1 MLPPVRFFPPA
12 GPPIEDRKRPSLRKK
27 KRESANRDERPIEEG
42 RANRALFIEFM
53 NEVYQFK

>member
-1 MLPPVRFFPPA
+1 MSN
-12 GPPIEDRKRPSLRKK
+12 RPSKK
-27 KRESANRDERPIEEG
+27 KIECANRDERPIEEG